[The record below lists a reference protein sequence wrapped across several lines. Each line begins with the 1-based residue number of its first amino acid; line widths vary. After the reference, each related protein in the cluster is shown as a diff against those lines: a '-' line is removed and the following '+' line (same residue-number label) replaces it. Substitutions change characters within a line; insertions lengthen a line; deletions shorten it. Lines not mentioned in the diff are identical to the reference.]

1 MKKFVFATVMALASV
16 CLLSPLTM
24 RAQDSDQI
32 TIKDPVEFNAYQMAT
47 TQSDP
52 KAKAAAL
59 ENFLTSYPQS
69 VVKKD
74 VLIMLVGTYQ
84 GIPDP
89 DHELSAASRLLQI
102 DPNNFEAILYSALIK
117 KSQCGRGGDAQTC
130 DDAAALAQK
139 GLTVPKPSGTAD
151 ADWKK
156 QTDAAY
162 PLFHSTIALDDVAS
176 KKDFKGTISE
186 YRTELMLYAPEATQA
201 GPGLVDTLQLAEAY
215 IKQEAVDGKAARDAV
230 AAAKAARVAA
240 KAAKDASAPDAADK
254 AAAADKAKADA
265 KAAKDVDGADYIQA
279 IWFYSRA
286 WNFAPASYK
295 SPIEQKIEYYYKKY
309 HGAQDAADV
318 LQKALDGIKSLAVAT
333 VFPPASY
340 TITPALTPEDIAHN
354 VVVSTPDL
362 TQLNLSDKE
371 FILANA
377 SQEDQDKL
385 WAVMQGKQTPIPG
398 VVIDASTTVIKLA
411 VTDDA
416 KTNKVPDFIVNLKT
430 PLTEKEVPAKGAA
443 YGIYPADE
451 LDGTYDTYKQVDA
464 TDTTGPAAEI
474 VLKDGAI
481 QAGEKKKPAV
491 PAHKPSAAHHA
502 AATQ

>member
-16 CLLSPLTM
+16 CLLTPPAM
-24 RAQDSDQI
+24 RAQDSEQI

-59 ENFLTSYPQS
+59 ETFLTTYPQS

-89 DHELSAASRLLQI
+89 DHVLSAASRLLQI

-139 GLTVPKPSGTAD
+139 GLTVPKPAGTAD
-151 ADWKK
+151 GDWKK

-162 PLFHSTIALDDVAS
+162 PLFHSTIALDDVLAKFTPKQKQIESLSADIAS
-176 KKDFKGTISE
+176 LQKQIKDQGAQLSDADRAKITSSIEDKKKQLKSLSDAARIDIASAISE

-215 IKQEAVDGKAARDAV
+215 IKQEAIDGRAAMEAV
-230 AAAKAARVAA
+230 ATAKTARVAA

-254 AAAADKAKADA
+254 AAAADKSKADA

-279 IWFYSRA
+279 IWFYARA

-295 SPIEQKIEYYYKKY
+295 GPIEQKIEYYYKKF

-340 TITPALTPEDIAHN
+340 TIAPALTPEDLAHN
-354 VVVSTPDL
+354 VVASTPDL
-362 TQLNLSDKE
+362 TQLNLSDLSL
-371 FILANA
+371 IH
-377 SQEDQDKL
+377 
-385 WAVMQGKQTPIPG
+385 I
-398 VVIDASTTVIKLA
+398 
-411 VTDDA
+411 
-416 KTNKVPDFIVNLKT
+416 
-430 PLTEKEVPAKGAA
+430 
-443 YGIYPADE
+443 
-451 LDGTYDTYKQVDA
+451 
-464 TDTTGPAAEI
+464 
-474 VLKDGAI
+474 
-481 QAGEKKKPAV
+481 
-491 PAHKPSAAHHA
+491 
-502 AATQ
+502 